1 MALPFNLV
9 AVFVFLT
16 LQPADLQ
23 SDLQEDVLTNSTAPA
38 NQSLSWPDVGR
49 GIIVS
54 MGQVYAVDELEPSLM
69 MNLAVLLSSPLLFL
83 MANIGAALGT
93 LLSLTV
99 IEVSDYEDVRT
110 FCSPPSL
117 LTASYFQLYHGIFGY
132 NSLLSMAAVSCVFF
146 PLTISSFLAGI
157 VNVMAT
163 VFIQRALAH
172 NMSTVIKKRLYL
184 A

>member
-54 MGQVYAVDELEPSLM
+54 MGQVYAVNELEPSLL
-69 MNLAVLLSSPLLFL
+69 MNLAVLLSSPLLFV
-83 MANIGAALGT
+83 MANIGAGLGT
-93 LLSLTV
+93 LLSLSFIEISEYDQVLTV
-99 IEVSDYEDVRT
+99 LYDKG
-110 FCSPPSL
+110 
-117 LTASYFQLYHGIFGY
+117 LTRSRQTYFQLTRI
-132 NSLLSMAAVSCVFF
+132 
-146 PLTISSFLAGI
+146 
-157 VNVMAT
+157 
-163 VFIQRALAH
+163 
-172 NMSTVIKKRLYL
+172 
-184 A
+184 